1 MLNEFDIESRIQK
14 KVMEN
19 MENAHEAKDQFIV
32 EKSDISFNTWLAK
45 PYISDN
51 LRQQLSQSNILL
63 LPLENFREGT
73 GIIFPI
79 GTDEV
84 FSYLRENSPDDVC
97 VDILVEDNDY
107 KEIALFSDF
116 FITLGVFIVKYFV
129 APIFV
134 NLVSNYLTKKIL
146 PQKAASSVKIEFFI
160 EGTKGT
166 TRVLYE
172 GSVLDFHQTVY
183 PEIEALSLQQ
193 NELKKL
199 PSDCNE

>member
-1 MLNEFDIESRIQK
+1 
-14 KVMEN
+14 
-19 MENAHEAKDQFIV
+19 MENAQEAKDQFIV
-32 EKSDISFNTWLAK
+32 EKSDTSFNSCLAK

-84 FSYLRENSPDDVC
+84 FNYLRENSPDDVC
-97 VDILVEDNDY
+97 VDILVEDGDY

-116 FITLGVFIVKYFV
+116 LIILGGFIVKFIG

-134 NLVSNYLTKKIL
+134 NLVSNYLIKKIL
-146 PQKAASSVKIEFFI
+146 PQTTASQVRIEIFV
-160 EGTKGT
+160 EGPKET
-166 TRVLYE
+166 TRVFYE
-172 GSVLDFHQTVY
+172 GSVSDFYKTVY
-183 PEIEALSLQQ
+183 PEAESLSLQP
-193 NELKKL
+193 NELKEL
-199 PSDCNE
+199 PSDRNE